1 MPTASVLSL
10 PLAVIAMVSPNMN
23 DQATPT
29 PSGRGGG
36 EELVWTVMSTVLA
49 GPIVYGLIG
58 YAVDRIFDVDVG
70 LPIGIVVGFVL
81 SFYILYVRY
90 FRT

>member
-23 DQATPT
+23 DQATPSR
-29 PSGRGGG
+29 PGPGGG